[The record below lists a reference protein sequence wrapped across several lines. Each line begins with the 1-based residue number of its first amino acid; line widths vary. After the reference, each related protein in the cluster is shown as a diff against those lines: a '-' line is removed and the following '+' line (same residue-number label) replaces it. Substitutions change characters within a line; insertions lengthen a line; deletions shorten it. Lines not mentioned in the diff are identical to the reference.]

1 MRFLVDECTGSGVA
15 QWLRE
20 REHDVFS
27 VYDDGGGMRDDA
39 ILRMANSERRIIVT
53 DGWDFGEMIFREGR
67 PHCGVIF
74 LRVRNNARSRKSR
87 SLRVCFKITV
97 FGWKGSLW
105 WRRKP
110 DQMGAPLRSTGH
122 RTRLDR

>member
-53 DGWDFGEMIFREGR
+53 NDRDFGEMIFREGR

-74 LRVRNNARSRKSR
+74 LRVRDERTKSKIAVLEGLLQDYSIRLQGEFVVASENQIRWARR
-87 SLRVCFKITV
+87 
-97 FGWKGSLW
+97 
-105 WRRKP
+105 
-110 DQMGAPLRSTGH
+110 
-122 RTRLDR
+122 